1 MISIKNLNYVH
12 ENYGEPIAGSDE
24 VFDFS
29 LGDNVPLYE
38 NVDLL
43 NSIRDLDIWNIE
55 DFASLLLYEHER
67 VYYSLDLNKVRN
79 SIVKV
84 NSVDTQ
90 IEDDTLYVTYNFT
103 NGQIYNYATQD
114 DFDVKTLTQLRK
126 AAIEAAGHFFILN
139 KSFNCDILE
148 FKYERWG

>member
-1 MISIKNLNYVH
+1 MINIKNLNYVH
-12 ENYGEPIAGSDE
+12 EDYGEPIAGSDE

-43 NSIRDLDIWNIE
+43 NSIKDLDIWNME
-55 DFASLLLYEHER
+55 DFASLLLSEHER

-84 NSVDTQ
+84 NSIDTK
-90 IEDDTLYVTYNFT
+90 IT
-103 NGQIYNYATQD
+103 
-114 DFDVKTLTQLRK
+114 
-126 AAIEAAGHFFILN
+126 
-139 KSFNCDILE
+139 
-148 FKYERWG
+148 